1 MNKNRFPSGP
11 WTGFYCYPNRHVKH
25 PMNLQLT
32 FEHGKISGSGDD
44 NIGAFTIS
52 GSYNDV
58 GLECQWIK
66 QYIGQHQVWYEGGA
80 DHHGIWGTWSLFC
93 GSGGFHIWPL
103 QSGVGDEEAMEEEE
117 TLPVEAPGKVRVLTN
132 A

>member
-1 MNKNRFPSGP
+1 
-11 WTGFYCYPNRHVKH
+11 
-25 PMNLQLT
+25 MNLQLT

-44 NIGAFTIS
+44 NIGAFLIS

-103 QSGVGDEEAMEEEE
+103 QSGVGDEDSMEEEE